1 MEDEDYK
8 ESEISKKVKE
18 LMDDGYEFGEAVREA
33 LKEGFAD
40 GGSIGI
46 EVLFKPK
53 RQNLFMGGPALEGPA
68 LSIYNSM
75 KAYDA
80 FTDQEIADAIKQAG
94 YSLPTA
100 DSGTTT
106 PPSSAAPDTSNQSG
120 GGFDPYTPNP
130 TETRTK
136 DNYISSPGRQADER
150 SYVGDLYKTKTEA
163 NKMMDMYP
171 DYYGVGPKTG
181 IEKIMGMLPGQQL
194 IKAVGSIL
202 PTNKRGIVENELL
215 GKGFAIDDVGR
226 FVAATP
232 GSINTAENIM
242 AGYNAYQVDA
252 ETFAKRRET
261 INKYMKDPVQKAA
274 KLKALAE
281 AEAKILGANTTAKN
295 IIDEKDGT
303 TTTPK
308 TLSEKIIA
316 GITAAEDDKGSDMV
330 EDIETITNKNIDT
343 SLPKKKPTTFPD
355 YSGVTGVIKPGTKST
370 GPVTGT
376 TKPGTGIETIKTP
389 KSLDK
394 DLSTLGDDLLASLGL
409 DKTVN
414 TIDDLN
420 NLFVDS
426 GKIKTDATTKTK
438 SKGPVTGTTKPGTG
452 GRGPVTGTT
461 KPGTKS
467 KGTTTGTTKPGTKSK
482 SKSKSITD
490 RGRGQSNVGTK
501 SKGPVSTKGQAGPP
515 SQRGGGGGGGGGGC
529 FLKGTLITMLDG
541 TRKPVEQ
548 VDLGDKVAVG
558 GKVFAVGRFLNTEL
572 YDYKGIKVSGSH
584 MVNEDGTWMRV
595 RDTKHGKSLGDDQ
608 NTVYVFGSENRRI
621 LINDILFTDYFEIED
636 QEQLLKEKDKFF
648 DNWKTFANN
657 EDIKNVNTL
666 NAG

>member
-1 MEDEDYK
+1 M
-8 ESEISKKVKE
+8 V
-18 LMDDGYEFGEAVREA
+18 
-33 LKEGFAD
+33 
-40 GGSIGI
+40 
-46 EVLFKPK
+46 
-53 RQNLFMGGPALEGPA
+53 
-68 LSIYNSM
+68 
-75 KAYDA
+75 
-80 FTDQEIADAIKQAG
+80 
-94 YSLPTA
+94 
-100 DSGTTT
+100 
-106 PPSSAAPDTSNQSG
+106 
-120 GGFDPYTPNP
+120 FDPYTPNP

-376 TKPGTGIETIKTP
+376 TKPGTGIET
-389 KSLDK
+389 
-394 DLSTLGDDLLASLGL
+394 
-409 DKTVN
+409 
-414 TIDDLN
+414 
-420 NLFVDS
+420 
-426 GKIKTDATTKTK
+426 
-438 SKGPVTGTTKPGTG
+438 
-452 GRGPVTGTT
+452 
-461 KPGTKS
+461 
-467 KGTTTGTTKPGTKSK
+467 
-482 SKSKSITD
+482 
-490 RGRGQSNVGTK
+490 
-501 SKGPVSTKGQAGPP
+501 
-515 SQRGGGGGGGGGGC
+515 
-529 FLKGTLITMLDG
+529 
-541 TRKPVEQ
+541 
-548 VDLGDKVAVG
+548 
-558 GKVFAVGRFLNTEL
+558 
-572 YDYKGIKVSGSH
+572 
-584 MVNEDGTWMRV
+584 
-595 RDTKHGKSLGDDQ
+595 
-608 NTVYVFGSENRRI
+608 
-621 LINDILFTDYFEIED
+621 
-636 QEQLLKEKDKFF
+636 
-648 DNWKTFANN
+648 
-657 EDIKNVNTL
+657 
-666 NAG
+666 